1 MQHKLGLV
9 LELYAEFKSVGFN
22 APFTPSALC
31 IGNWPLIAE
40 KEYVHSELLKCNGNT
55 NSIWKVI
62 NHCLSN
68 MELPLTT
75 VEDPVVQVNRFNN
88 FYVSVVEAAAAK
100 AKALC
105 DQFGFSDESV
115 EQVEPTTDDVQK
127 VNKFVFHTVTEQYI
141 EKIVKHIPSNKA
153 PGQDRVSARVLKDS
167 LAATLPVITNLINS
181 SFAANCFT
189 QA

>member
-1 MQHKLGLV
+1 
-9 LELYAEFKSVGFN
+9 
-22 APFTPSALC
+22 
-31 IGNWPLIAE
+31 
-40 KEYVHSELLKCNGNT
+40 
-55 NSIWKVI
+55 
-62 NHCLSN
+62 